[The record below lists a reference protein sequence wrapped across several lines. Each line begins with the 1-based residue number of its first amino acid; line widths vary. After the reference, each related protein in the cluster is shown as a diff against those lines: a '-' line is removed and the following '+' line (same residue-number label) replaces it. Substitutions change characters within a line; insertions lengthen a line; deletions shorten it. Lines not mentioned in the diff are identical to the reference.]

1 MRALSALVLAL
12 ALVAPATARAERFA
26 VGVALGTTHAE
37 TDADA
42 GLNASS
48 TSGLWLRYRLVPRL
62 AAEISYGRIATD
74 GDATIIRSLTVA
86 ARFAPTAWR
95 GGTLR
100 PIVLVGLG
108 PDTTDDARSFFRA
121 EVGAGLELDLGGQ
134 FVIGADLRLGEREL
148 AATEAQPGIDDRP
161 NARIA
166 ADLTEGGYRSTQA
179 YLGVRF

>member
-62 AAEISYGRIATD
+62 AAEIEKLSEFCKFRDCRHETEPGCAVT
-74 GDATIIRSLTVA
+74 AAVA
-86 ARFAPTAWR
+86 A
-95 GGTLR
+95 G
-100 PIVLVGLG
+100 
-108 PDTTDDARSFFRA
+108 
-121 EVGAGLELDLGGQ
+121 DLPP
-134 FVIGADLRLGEREL
+134 A
-148 AATEAQPGIDDRP
+148 
-161 NARIA
+161 
-166 ADLTEGGYRSTQA
+166 
-179 YLGVRF
+179 